1 MFQETVS
8 YFVVAAVFRG
18 CSVLSVRQM
27 VLDLPFERERER
39 AEEMALAVFHLD
51 LPLCALAL
59 ASHVLVDFF
68 GNGHG

>member
-1 MFQETVS
+1 
-8 YFVVAAVFRG
+8 
-18 CSVLSVRQM
+18 M

-51 LPLCALAL
+51 L

>member
-1 MFQETVS
+1 M
-8 YFVVAAVFRG
+8 
-18 CSVLSVRQM
+18 LSVRQM
-27 VLDLPFERERER
+27 VLELPFERERER